1 MKPVK
6 KVVEGNDAVIKINM
20 FLPENEPIEHVI
32 RLKNLKGSATSGQR
46 TPKAV
51 VNAIALGLMS
61 KYGKIIK

>member
-6 KVVEGNDAVIKINM
+6 KVVEGNDAVLKINM
-20 FLPENEPIEHVI
+20 FLPENEPIEQVI
-32 RLKNLKGSATSGQR
+32 RLKNFKGSATSGQR